1 MGREC
6 SFFPMLAIAKMFI
19 FHYTYEC
26 NYDFYYED
34 IYYYY
39 TYEGI
44 TWIVESGPVW
54 S

>member
-6 SFFPMLAIAKMFI
+6 SFFPMLAIANKFI
-19 FHYTYEC
+19 FDYTYEY

-34 IYYYY
+34 IHY
-39 TYEGI
+39 YEGI